1 MGYMTSTVALTDVL
15 WGLVFLTGLSV
26 PMALLLLMRV
36 GVVAAVPAW
45 RWMLAGSGTRLLAST
60 WVLVLPWLTTVARPQ
75 ALWLVSD
82 VALWMGVACLH
93 AALRQ
98 VLGQG
103 MTRLSWVASGMVL
116 GLSLT
121 VGALLADA
129 GPSVAG
135 LMLNGSSSLVL
146 VWLAGVAYY
155 GLPPQ
160 HDFRWVLALLALL
173 AASGIGLVL
182 SDVLP
187 EPVSRSL
194 SWLAL
199 WPLSLGMLVLTADQ
213 MQRAGLQRRDLDTLT
228 EVLSRA
234 PMIDR
239 IQQEIA
245 RMRRK
250 GGTFVL
256 VFFRVEGMKIIN
268 EQHGHAMGDAVLA
281 DCAERIRTAVR
292 REDVVGR
299 VGDQQF
305 AALLLDTNNG
315 FAVHVVQR
323 LQEGLRGE
331 GVGYVCSAGMTERRE
346 DDLVVD
352 PVMERAQTAL
362 DHARASQ
369 PGSVHVVA

>member
-1 MGYMTSTVALTDVL
+1 MTTTVLLTDVL
-15 WGLVFLTGLSV
+15 WGLVFLTGLSAPLAV
-26 PMALLLLMRV
+26 LLLARV
-36 GVVAAVPAW
+36 GVVTVPAW

-60 WVLVLPWLTTVARPQ
+60 WVLVLPWLTPVAHAQ

-98 VLGQG
+98 VLGQS
-103 MTRLSWVASGMVL
+103 MTRLSWVASGIVL
-116 GLSLT
+116 VVSLML
-121 VGALLADA
+121 GALLGDA

-135 LMLNGSSSLVL
+135 LILNGSSSLVL

-160 HDFRWVLALLALL
+160 RDMRWVLALLALV
-173 AASGIGLVL
+173 AAGGIGLVL
-182 SDVLP
+182 SDALP
-187 EPVSRSL
+187 ELVSRSL

-199 WPLSLGMLVLTADQ
+199 WPLSLGMLLLTADQ
-213 MQRAGLQRRDLDTLT
+213 MQRAGSHSRELDQLT
-228 EVLSRA
+228 DVLSRA

-256 VFFRVEGMKIIN
+256 VLFRIEGMKLIN

-281 DCAERIRTAVR
+281 DCAERIRAAVR

-323 LQEGLRGE
+323 LQDGLRGE

-352 PVMERAQTAL
+352 PVLERAQTAL